1 MSIPSIARLA
11 IDKTHSKLVTD
22 QSIKVADILDAVLAL
37 FEQRGG
43 RYLKKYLKPWEN
55 IREAESPTCLKDS
68 CAELEL
74 FISRLLTVAPNTL
87 LPKAKLK
94 SALIILHTDEAWSFE
109 HRNISD
115 SADTIV
121 TIVRNGLDKLKQIAQ
136 CSSAYDRIARKESM
150 CSVLDAYAVRVCG
163 GGLWIFAC
171 MDLCMQCGS
180 LHCCR
185 FKCGESQT
193 LHTPTASASY
203 AHRFLARRRVR
214 ITWMHLTDCWSR

>member
-11 IDKTHSKLVTD
+11 INKAHSRLVID
-22 QSIKVADILDAVLAL
+22 PGIKVADVLDAFIAL

-43 RYLKKYLKPWEN
+43 RDLKRYLSPWAHIGETD
-55 IREAESPTCLKDS
+55 SPTCLS
-68 CAELEL
+68 SSLAELEV
-74 FISRLLTVAPNTL
+74 FISSLLKVAPNTL
-87 LPKAKLK
+87 LPKAKVK
-94 SALIILHTDEAWSFE
+94 SALVFLHADEAWSFE

-121 TIVRNGLDKLKQIAQ
+121 TIVRNGLDKLKQIAK

-203 AHRFLARRRVR
+203 AHRFIARRRAWR
-214 ITWMHLTDCWSR
+214 TWRHLTDCWLR